1 VTGFLAPK
9 RLDDLFAG
17 QPVAQMLMSTADVI
31 LVVDAQGAIVD
42 AASNVAALP
51 AGSIIGRRFT
61 ETLALDSRT
70 KAVDMLAASIEP
82 NRRFELNHRLSS
94 GLDLAVAYTVFR
106 TSTSGPRVFSGR
118 DLSSVAALQQRLV
131 EAQRLAD
138 DQFLKVRSAD
148 ARYRILFHLS
158 SEAIVIL
165 DSTSLKIQDL
175 NPAASDLFDATPGR
189 LVGKRLIDVFGA
201 EGAGEL
207 EQQLQ
212 SVRVAGRLEAARA
225 RLADGRTC
233 WLAAALFR
241 DGDSSQILLRVSPS
255 GSASDVAA
263 PLKAKSLRLLDEM
276 PDAFVVL
283 DAERRVIDANSA
295 FLELVDLASLA
306 QARGQVID
314 RWLGRTNVES
324 EILFNNMREHRC
336 VRAFLSSI
344 RSEHGLIEDVA
355 ISGVST
361 LDGDEV
367 FHGLTVRAEPRRGQG
382 ALLPPETS
390 RSAEE
395 LAELVGRVPLKELV
409 RETTEITE
417 RLCIEAS
424 LRLTGDN
431 RAAAAQML
439 GLSRQGLYDKL
450 RRYDMIDGSH
460 DP

>member
-1 VTGFLAPK
+1 MTGFLAPK
-9 RLDDLFAG
+9 KLDDLFAG
-17 QPVAQMLMSTADVI
+17 QPVAQMLTSTADVI
-31 LVVDAQGAIVD
+31 LVVDGHGVIVD
-42 AASNVAALP
+42 GSSNVAALP
-51 AGSIIGRRFT
+51 AESVIGRKFA
-61 ETLALDSRT
+61 ETVALDSRP
-70 KAVDMLAASIEP
+70 KAADILAASAEP
-82 NRRFELNHRLSS
+82 TRRFELNHRLSS
-94 GLDLAVAYTVFR
+94 GQDVAVAYTVFR
-106 TSTSGPRVFSGR
+106 KASGGVVVLTGR
-118 DLSSVAALQQRLV
+118 DLSSVAAMQQRLV

-138 DQFLKVRSAD
+138 EQYLKVRSAD

-165 DSTSLKIQDL
+165 DSSTLKIQDL

-189 LVGKRLIDVFGA
+189 LVGKRLVDVFGA
-201 EGAGEL
+201 ENPSDL

-212 SVRVAGRLEAARA
+212 SVRVAGRLEATRA
-225 RLADGRTC
+225 RLADGRTS

-241 DGDSSQILLRVSPS
+241 DGDSSQILLRITPAQSNSETV
-255 GSASDVAA
+255 A
-263 PLKAKSLRLLDEM
+263 PLKAKALRLLDEM

-283 DAERRVIDANSA
+283 DAERRVIDANAA

-324 EILFNNMREHRC
+324 EILFNNMREHRS
-336 VRAFLSSI
+336 VRAFVTSI
-344 RSEHGLIEDVA
+344 RSEHGLVEDVA

-361 LDGDEV
+361 QEGDEI
-367 FHGLTVRAEPRRGQG
+367 FHGLTIRAEPRRGRG
-382 ALLPPETS
+382 ALLPQETS

-450 RRYDMIDGSH
+450 RRYDMIDASQEV
-460 DP
+460 

>member
-1 VTGFLAPK
+1 MTGFLAPK
-9 RLDDLFAG
+9 KLDDLFAG
-17 QPVAQMLMSTADVI
+17 QPVAQMLTSTADVI
-31 LVVDAQGAIVD
+31 LVVDGNGIIVD
-42 AASNVAALP
+42 AASNVAALQ
-51 AGSIIGRRFT
+51 AGSVVGRKFA

-70 KAVDMLAASIEP
+70 KAADMLAASGDP
-82 NRRFELNHRLSS
+82 GRRFELNHRLPS
-94 GLDLAVAYTVFR
+94 GQDVAVAYTVFH
-106 TSTSGPRVFSGR
+106 TATSGTRVFTGR

-138 DQFLKVRSAD
+138 EQFLKVRSAD

-158 SEAIVIL
+158 NEAIVIL
-165 DSTSLKIQDL
+165 DSASLKIQDL

-189 LVGKRLIDVFGA
+189 LVGKRLLDAFGA
-201 EGAGEL
+201 ESGGEL

-212 SVRVAGRLEAARA
+212 SVRVAGRLESARA
-225 RLADGRTC
+225 RLADGRIC

-241 DGDSSQILLRVSPS
+241 DGDSSQILLRISPS
-255 GSASDVAA
+255 ENASATAA
-263 PLKAKSLRLLDEM
+263 PLKAKALRLLDEM

-283 DAERRVIDANSA
+283 DAERRVIDANPA

-314 RWLGRTNVES
+314 RWLGRTNVEG

-361 LDGDEV
+361 MDGDEV
-367 FHGLTVRAEPRRGQG
+367 FHGLTVRAEPKRGRG

-450 RRYDMIDGSH
+450 RRYDMIDASQ